1 MSEAQRGWAYRVL
14 FALVA
19 VGAIYGVFNQEQ
31 VLAWGAVIAAL
42 LGNGLA
48 TLNTTVK
55 PPPEPPAE

>member
-1 MSEAQRGWAYRVL
+1 MSETQRGLVYRVL
-14 FALVA
+14 LALVA
-19 VGAIYGVFNQEQ
+19 AGAIYGLFNEEQ

-55 PPPEPPAE
+55 PPPAE